1 MSELFVLA
9 RKRAIWSLR
18 RRSSEH
24 RLCVAHKAGGRMPKG
39 ECSPVTPPNE
49 KGSIDYEIKKDS
61 H

>member
-9 RKRAIWSLR
+9 RKQAVWNLR
-18 RRSSEH
+18 RRSEH
-24 RLCVAHKAGGRMPKG
+24 RLCVAHKTGGRMPKG
-39 ECSPVTPPNE
+39 MFAPFDPPNE